1 MGHLFKGICHQIF
14 GTDGE
19 QFGPFIAKKERKWI
33 FSREMCRSIWLDFDE
48 EVEVNG
54 ILAYRYRP
62 PFSVLDMT
70 LPGMY
75 YFTPT
80 HWLMQICF
88 IKISQ
93 ARNLK

>member
-1 MGHLFKGICHQIF
+1 MCHLFTGICHQIF

-19 QFGPFIAKKERKWI
+19 QFGPFINKEERKWI

-48 EVEVNG
+48 EVDVNG

-75 YFTPT
+75 NYTEKSLDHTPT
-80 HWLMQICF
+80 SWLMRICF
-88 IKISQ
+88 M
-93 ARNLK
+93 